1 MNPITIIMMIFERF
15 FPIVDSTELER
26 IRGDANSWY
35 DKIDVN
41 LENEPLS
48 KAKLFFT
55 NWYAKLLLAILYFV
69 VVKQLMEYL
78 TTIESVTD
86 GYQQNNNIL

>member
-41 LENEPLS
+41 QEEELLS
-48 KAKLFFT
+48 KVKLFFT

-69 VVKQLMEYL
+69 VVKQLMDYL
-78 TTIESVTD
+78 SSTESVTD
-86 GYQQNNNIL
+86 GYKESNIL